1 MTREPE
7 MVCLFHA
14 RQCEQLRDPC
24 LPHDW
29 PDDPD
34 DPHGFPIPDDDSH
47 WDVFIPDD
55 DEIDPLPDPG
65 DFWVEPDDQQGDV
78 GAASRVALLTRSRPR
93 LGRPTS

>member
-14 RQCEQLRDPC
+14 RKCEQLRDPC

-65 DFWVEPDDQQGDV
+65 DFWVEPEDQQG
-78 GAASRVALLTRSRPR
+78 ARSMERGVSELADAIAWFP
-93 LGRPTS
+93 